1 MTQSLDVRQRVH
13 PLDDRL
19 VRHRPERLVVDAT
32 IPPPPIRRPAI
43 MGVPVEVDVPAMETL
58 PLQQGIVA
66 QDDLAAVATDERTH
80 DVDAGPGQLLA
91 DLVAV
96 VVAPDQVDRPV
107 QLPEDFLR
115 SLQGDILAGKIP

>member
-1 MTQSLDVRQRVH
+1 MR
-13 PLDDRL
+13 
-19 VRHRPERLVVDAT
+19 
-32 IPPPPIRRPAI
+32 
-43 MGVPVEVDVPAMETL
+43 VPVEMEVPAVVAF

-66 QDDLAAVATDERTH
+66 QDDLAAVAIDERTH

-96 VVAPDQVDRPV
+96 VLAPDQVDGPV

-115 SLQGDILAGKIP
+115 SIEGDILAGKVP